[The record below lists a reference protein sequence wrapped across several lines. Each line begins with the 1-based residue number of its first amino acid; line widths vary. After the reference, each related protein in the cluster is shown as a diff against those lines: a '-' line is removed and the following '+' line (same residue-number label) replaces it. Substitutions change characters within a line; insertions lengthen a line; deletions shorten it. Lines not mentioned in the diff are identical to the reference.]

1 MGLELLVPAS
11 SAFSNRFHPAS
22 WNYFMQNSANPRKS
36 DLQGAGFRPGR
47 LREGVHIPALDGLR
61 GLAVVL
67 VILYHCSYHNITDSP
82 LLAGLVRVFRAGW
95 CGVDLF
101 FVLSGFLITGILI
114 DSKNREHYFR
124 SFYLRRTL
132 RIFPLYYLVLAC
144 FFVLAPALNLVQHE
158 SLTVSSWW
166 FLWYGQNFLF
176 ARHGF
181 EVLSN
186 AVPLHH
192 FWSLAIEEH
201 FYLVWPAVIF
211 WVPNRWHLV
220 TAGGLALGVLAC
232 RFAFSVPEGG
242 VLPCPNYVLTPCRVD
257 GMLLGAMSAM
267 LVRGHWPVGRL
278 MISCGVVGLLALGGL
293 GGIAMHTGGFRF
305 QANPMDTWGF
315 SGLALLFASL
325 ILAIGVVNPASP
337 FLRPLSRGVLC
348 FFGKYSYALYVFHP
362 MVDHALKGVLP
373 PPTTAGAWLMHV
385 AALFLLSIGSALVSW
400 HLLEKHFLRWKV
412 HFPAG
417 APRVA

>member
-1 MGLELLVPAS
+1 M
-11 SAFSNRFHPAS
+11 
-22 WNYFMQNSANPRKS
+22 
-36 DLQGAGFRPGR
+36 
-47 LREGVHIPALDGLR
+47 
-61 GLAVVL
+61 AVVL

-82 LLAGLVRVFRAGW
+82 LLATLVRVFRAGW

-114 DSKNREHYFR
+114 DTKNRQHYFR

-132 RIFPLYYLVLAC
+132 RIFPLYYLVLVC
-144 FFVLAPALNLVQHE
+144 FFVLGPALNLVQRE
-158 SLTVSSWW
+158 VLTGSSWW
-166 FLWYGQNFLF
+166 FWLYGQNFLF

-186 AVPLHH
+186 SVPLHH

-211 WVPNRWHLV
+211 FVPNRWHLA
-220 TAGGLALGVLAC
+220 TAAGLTLGALAC
-232 RFAFSVPEGG
+232 RFGFSVPEGG

-267 LVRGHWPVGRL
+267 LVRGHWPAGRL
-278 MISCGVVGLLALGGL
+278 ILGCGLVGLLALGGL
-293 GGIAMHTGGFRF
+293 GGIAVHTGGFRF
-305 QANPMDTWGF
+305 QANPMDTLGF
-315 SGLALLFASL
+315 SCLALLFGSI
-325 ILAIGVVNPASP
+325 ILAIVAGNPASP

-362 MVDHALKGVLP
+362 MVDHSLQRFLP
-373 PPTTAGAWLMHV
+373 PPTTAVAWLMHV
-385 AALFLLSIGSALVSW
+385 TLVFLLSIGSALVSW

-417 APRVA
+417 ERRVS